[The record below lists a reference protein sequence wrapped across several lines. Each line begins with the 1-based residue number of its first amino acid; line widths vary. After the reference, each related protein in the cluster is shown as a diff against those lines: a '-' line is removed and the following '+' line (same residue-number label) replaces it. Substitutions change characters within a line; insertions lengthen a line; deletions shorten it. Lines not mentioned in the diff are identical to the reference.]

1 VTFRIVLSTPA
12 RRALEQ
18 SLPEGVAA
26 AAWEFINGALAANPY
41 RVGRPLVGKLT
52 GMWSARRGDYRVV
65 YSIDDDV
72 VTVTILRLG
81 HRRDAYR

>member
-1 VTFRIVLSTPA
+1 M
-12 RRALEQ
+12 
-18 SLPEGVAA
+18 PEGVAA
-26 AAWEFINGALAANPY
+26 AAWEFSNGALAANPY
-41 RVGRPLVGKLT
+41 RVGRPLTGKLT
-52 GMWSARRGDYRVV
+52 GLWSVRRGDYRVV

>member
-1 VTFRIVLSTPA
+1 MFRIMVSAPA

-26 AAWEFINGALAANPY
+26 AAWEFINGPLAADPH
-41 RVGRPLVGKLT
+41 RVGGQLS

-65 YSIDDDV
+65 YSIDDDI
-72 VTVTILRLG
+72 VTVTLLRLG
-81 HRRDAYR
+81 HRRDVYR